1 MRKRRF
7 ILFVLVFSIFLH
19 ADTKNPDKPA
29 LGTWDFQLEK
39 IWEIETA
46 GEDVFG
52 QPFVLTV
59 ADDATL
65 YVFDIKNGINY
76 IFDSKGG
83 FVKTFAKGGQG
94 PGEIIGQE
102 LTHVVKDRLIIPGMN
117 GIHYFSRDGDY
128 IKTIKQVKTRR
139 TPRLFIDEDNM
150 IAAPMTAVFHP
161 EGKTNIVRKNLKT
174 EEEIVIA
181 DFSLDLAGV
190 ASSGQQVID
199 IIVVGLSPLMT
210 LALSDNT
217 LFWGLSDSYIINIS
231 DLRGERL
238 DTFSVNRKKRK
249 ISDSSKMKYF
259 RNDNLPQDI
268 LPQLVKSFPNE
279 LTHFYRIENHR
290 GLIYI
295 FVPELD
301 LELGRAKMRQI
312 DIFSQTGKY
321 LYRASVD
328 FGKNLTHLFSP
339 LRNFVIKGDYIYA
352 ACEREDDTIVIIK
365 YKASFPR
372 ADWIQE

>member
-1 MRKRRF
+1 MSKRLF
-7 ILFVLVFSIFLH
+7 ILFFLFFSIFLH
-19 ADTKNPDKPA
+19 ADTKNRDKPA
-29 LGTWDFQLEK
+29 KGIWDFQLEK
-39 IWEIETA
+39 VWEIETA

-76 IFDSKGG
+76 IFDSEGKY
-83 FVKTFAKGGQG
+83 VRSFAKGGQG

-102 LTHVVKDRLIIPGMN
+102 LTHVLKDSLIIPGMN
-117 GIHYFSRDGDY
+117 GIHYFTKDGEY

-150 IAAPMTAVFHP
+150 IAAPMTAIFHP

-174 EEEIVIA
+174 GEEIVIA
-181 DFSLDLAGV
+181 DFSLDLVGV
-190 ASSGQQVID
+190 ASNGQQVMD

-210 LALSDNT
+210 LALFDNT
-217 LFWGLSDSYIINIS
+217 LFWGLSDSYVINIS
-231 DLRGERL
+231 DLRGKRL
-238 DTFSVNRKKRK
+238 NSFSVNRKKRK

-259 RNDNLPQDI
+259 RNDDLPQDI
-268 LPQLVKSFPNE
+268 LPRLVKSYPNV
-279 LTHFYRIENHR
+279 LTHFHRIEIHR

-295 FVPELD
+295 FVPDLD
-301 LELGRAKMRQI
+301 LERGRTKLRQI

-328 FGKNLTHLFSP
+328 FGENLTHLFSP

-365 YKASFPR
+365 YKASFPSS
-372 ADWIQE
+372 DWIQE